1 MYLGSFLSWRRSSSV
16 TSHFQTSARIAS
28 PYTTAHRFF
37 IANCVVDMRHLPLR
51 LIKPGIRSWPQ
62 FPFTYAQRRSLSEE
76 VSRTDFQAIDAK
88 WQARWP
94 QVLSSTSAK
103 KKYVLP
109 MFAYPSGSLHMGH
122 LRVYTISDVLARYY
136 RMRGYDVL
144 HPTGWDAFGLP
155 AENAAIERGIDP
167 AQWTLANIEK
177 MKGQLKS
184 MNTHFNWEN
193 VGRRYGCHVYGLIE
207 EFRKYQRVL
216 QISTSTLR
224 SCFSCCITK
233 ASRIK
238 QKLS

>member
-1 MYLGSFLSWRRSSSV
+1 
-16 TSHFQTSARIAS
+16 
-28 PYTTAHRFF
+28 
-37 IANCVVDMRHLPLR
+37 MRHLPSHLLR
-51 LIKPGIRSWPQ
+51 PGSQPWQ
-62 FPFTYAQRRSLSEE
+62 LFTSIQKRYLSQET
-76 VSRTDFQAIDAK
+76 SRTDFQAIDAK

-94 QVLSSTSAK
+94 QDLKVNPASE

-167 AQWTLANIEK
+167 AEWTIANIEK

-193 VGRRYGCHVYGLIE
+193 VRIALWLSCTWADRRV
-207 EFRKYQRVL
+207 
-216 QISTSTLR
+216 
-224 SCFSCCITK
+224 
-233 ASRIK
+233 
-238 QKLS
+238 